1 MCTFLGLKSGT
12 ELSRTDVTKKVTAY
26 IKEKQLQV
34 PTNRRSFVPDKALG
48 SILGPL
54 QEVDKDRGYTYFN
67 LQRYITPH
75 IISNSASASAK

>member
-1 MCTFLGLKSGT
+1 MCSFLGLSKGT

-67 LQRYITPH
+67 LQRYMKPH
-75 IISNSASASAK
+75 FAKAGDSVSA